1 MLLIKNGHIKTMA
14 GAELEGGAVLIGD
27 DGKIIEVGEN
37 LTAPEGCAVIDA
49 EGRLVTPGLVEAHC
63 HIGLHNEAVG
73 WEGMDY
79 NEGIDPVT
87 PQMRAIDS
95 IYPLDEAFEHARKG
109 GVTTCCTG
117 PGSANVLGGT
127 FVAIKTAGKRV
138 DDMVVKNPIA
148 MKCAF
153 GENPKRFYG
162 QQKKSAPHTRM
173 GTAALLRETLFKA
186 KTYMEEKDAG
196 KEPKFDMKLE
206 AMLPVM
212 RGEIPLKAHAHRSDD
227 IFTSIRIAKEFGVGL
242 TLDHCTDGAVIAE
255 ELAKDGY
262 PAFVGPSL
270 GSKTKIELQSKSFD
284 APGILH
290 KAGVKVSIITDA
302 PVIPQQYLSMCA
314 GQAVQAGLPMEEG
327 WKAITINP
335 AESIGIADR
344 VGSLEPGKDGDVVI
358 WTADPLVNVGARAVC
373 TVIGGRV
380 VWQED

>member
-27 DGKIIEVGEN
+27 DGKILKVGMN
-37 LTAPEGCAVIDA
+37 LPAPEGCAVIDA

-79 NEGIDPVT
+79 NEGIDPIT

-95 IYPLDEAFEHARKG
+95 IYPMDESFELARKG

-138 DDMVVKNPIA
+138 DDMVVKYPIA

-162 QQKKSAPHTRM
+162 KQSKKAPLTRM

-186 KTYMEEKDAG
+186 KAYMEEKDAG

-255 ELAKDGY
+255 ELAQEGY

-327 WKAITINP
+327 WKAVTINP

-373 TVIGGRV
+373 TVIEGRV
-380 VWQED
+380 VYQEA